1 MISFL
6 KDEFQILVL
15 DSGIGIPHNEQ
26 AYIYEPFFRAKNV
39 GSIQGNGLGLE
50 IVKDLV
56 LLNNGYINF
65 ESKENQGTLFS
76 VGFPYI

>member
-1 MISFL
+1 MVSFL

-15 DSGIGIPHNEQ
+15 DSGIGIPSSEQ
-26 AYIYEPFFRAKNV
+26 AHIYQPFFRAKNV

-56 LLNNGYINF
+56 SLNNGYINF

-76 VGFPYI
+76 IGFPYI